1 MLGGAY
7 CLRNYIRGGGERR
20 MGEEVVLNRVVWRKE
35 RWRREGWWTNKYE
48 NSHLEHKGMEGIHF
62 LLPLER

>member
-20 MGEEVVLNRVVWRKE
+20 IGEEVVLNKVVWRKE
-35 RWRREGWWTNKYE
+35 R
-48 NSHLEHKGMEGIHF
+48 
-62 LLPLER
+62 